1 MSVPGTRRVAADP
14 RPAAASVGR
23 PGPRVAL
30 PFFWRRIRGSL
41 RPRPGAAPLVPC
53 DRAALTRNPGL
64 TWIGHASFLVHLDGA
79 TFLTDPIWSD
89 RASPLSFAGPKRLV
103 PPGVPFEI
111 LPLVDFTLLSHD
123 HYDHTDLPTVRRLA
137 ARGVP
142 FVVPRGV
149 GELVR
154 EAGGVV
160 AGELAWWEST
170 EVAGVSVTCVP
181 SRHFSGRG
189 IGDRN
194 RRLWAGFVVSGKTRR
209 FYHAGDTAIF
219 EGFAEIGRR
228 TGPIDIALL
237 PIGAYEP
244 RAMMG
249 PIHLNPEEAVQAALD
264 LGARR
269 IVGMHFGT
277 FDLSDE
283 PLDEPPRRF
292 LAEAAQRGLA
302 ERASVMAIGETTDF

>member
-1 MSVPGTRRVAADP
+1 VEGVTGR
-14 RPAAASVGR
+14 AS
-23 PGPRVAL
+23 PRVAL
-30 PFFWRRIRGSL
+30 PFFWRRFRASL
-41 RPRPGAAPLVPC
+41 HPRAGAAPLVPY
-53 DRAALTRNPGL
+53 DRAALERNPSL
-64 TWIGHASFLVHLDGA
+64 TWIGHASFLARLDGA
-79 TFLTDPIWSD
+79 TFLTDPVWSD
-89 RASPLSFAGPKRLV
+89 RASPLSFAGPQRLV
-103 PPGVPFEI
+103 PPGVPLEV
-111 LPLVDFTLLSHD
+111 LPEVDFALLSHD
-123 HYDHTDLPTVRRLA
+123 HYDHTDLPTVRLLA

-160 AGELAWWEST
+160 AAELGWWESVG
-170 EVAGVSVTCVP
+170 VAGVTVTCVP
-181 SRHFSGRG
+181 SRHFSGRT
-189 IGDRN
+189 IRDRN

-219 EGFAEIGRR
+219 DGFAEIGRR
-228 TGPIDIALL
+228 TGPIDVALL

-269 IVGMHFGT
+269 VVGMHFGT
-277 FDLSDE
+277 FDLADE

-292 LAEAAQRGLA
+292 LAEAARRGLGD
-302 ERASVMAIGETTDF
+302 RASVMAIGETGGF